1 MLTES
6 KKCQISGSLNLYKP
20 SWQHHV
26 NDLPLNWIQPMLYSS
41 KEENLLVLFK
51 YQDPFL

>member
-6 KKCQISGSLNLYKP
+6 KKCQISGNLNLYKP

-26 NDLPLNWIQPMLYSS
+26 NDLSIKLNTT
-41 KEENLLVLFK
+41 NALFFK
-51 YQDPFL
+51 RRKSVGLI